1 LSHAFLYGRDPGLT
15 CLSYAACTLWLLG
28 YPDQAR
34 QRSHELLT
42 LIQGLSHPLRL
53 AYVLTLTSLHT
64 SMLHYYLRE
73 EKAVQERAD
82 AVIALCTEYGFPLLR
97 AGGTILRGWVL
108 AVQGQEEAGI
118 AQIHHGLAAW
128 QATGARLG

>member
-1 LSHAFLYGRDPGLT
+1 M
-15 CLSYAACTLWLLG
+15 LG

-34 QRSHELLT
+34 QRNHELLT
-42 LIQGLSHPLRL
+42 LIQGLSHPLHL
-53 AYVLTLTSLHT
+53 ACVLTLTSLLI
-64 SMLHYYLRE
+64 SVLHSYPRE
-73 EKAVQERAD
+73 EKAVQERAE
-82 AVIALCTEYGFPLLR
+82 AVIALCTEYAFPLLR
-97 AGGTILRGWVL
+97 AEGTMLRDWVL